1 MTGNEL
7 LARRRSLGLSQSE
20 LGEKLGV
27 PANTI
32 ARWERGEL
40 TIASPNMLRWALKAI
55 EEDMANLS
63 NEEQYARNIKHQEE
77 TERRIAEEEA
87 AGPSPE
93 RDAAERWFG
102 RH

>member
-1 MTGNEL
+1 MTPNEL
-7 LARRRSLGLSQSE
+7 LSHRRALGLSQAE

-40 TIASPNMLRWALKAI
+40 TIARPRMLRLALQAT
-55 EEDMANLS
+55 EDEAAAS
-63 NEEQYARNIKHQEE
+63 TKEEQYARNLKAREE
-77 TERRIAEEEA
+77 MERRIAEEA
-87 AGPSPE
+87 ANPSPE

-102 RH
+102 KH